1 MGGGESLA
9 ESLEGF
15 AGDEGD
21 GQRSPSETSWL
32 LEEPCFA
39 NAVAERTETLA
50 SRTVL
55 PIPTDRNTDH

>member
-1 MGGGESLA
+1 MGGDGWSA

-21 GQRSPSETSWL
+21 GQRSARETSWF
-32 LEEPCFA
+32 LEEPCFG
-39 NAVAERTETLA
+39 TLA

-55 PIPTDRNTDH
+55 PVPTDRNTDH